1 MTRDEVTKI
10 LSVLKVSYPN
20 FYKNITKQDAFE
32 TINVYCE
39 MFKDDNANLV
49 NLAVKELI
57 NSFQYPPTV
66 ADIKNKMYQLTSE
79 EKTPAELWDE
89 LAKALRDSIYHSEQQ
104 FAKLSPEVKAFVR
117 TPAQLKEM
125 AMMDSDTVH
134 SVTKGQFLK
143 QIETIK
149 KRNKEDKLM
158 LEETKKL
165 KLNLGLI
172 GKDINKLLN

>member
-1 MTRDEVTKI
+1 
-10 LSVLKVSYPN
+10 
-20 FYKNITKQDAFE
+20 
-32 TINVYCE
+32 

-158 LEETKKL
+158 LEETKNL

-172 GKDINKLLN
+172 GKDINKLLNQEEQRIWQVGKLKDRKRK